1 MVPITHRSAGRD
13 MDRPAARTTRVCE
26 MKIVQICRNHLF
38 VQFVLLPFF
47 FFSQRHLEREIDKMG
62 DEAGGEDMS
71 RDTAHWTSAADY
83 VAGGQ
88 PHHAAAH
95 GAEPAADEVPQWSFS
110 FLQMSKC
117 VPLPTF
123 RPPLKPL
130 CRVGHPKLTKKHKL
144 CQHNVKRCGNAS
156 FCCIIARSILREATA
171 RSGSGSGSGSGSRSR
186 SRSSSSSSSRRSIR
200 NKMATDV
207 QKQQNCS

>member
-1 MVPITHRSAGRD
+1 
-13 MDRPAARTTRVCE
+13 
-26 MKIVQICRNHLF
+26 
-38 VQFVLLPFF
+38 
-47 FFSQRHLEREIDKMG
+47 MG
-62 DEAGGEDMS
+62 DEAGGDDMS

-123 RPPLKPL
+123 RPPMKPL

-156 FCCIIARSILREATA
+156 LCCIIARSILREATA
-171 RSGSGSGSGSGSRSR
+171 RSGSGSGSGSRSRCRSR
-186 SRSSSSSSSRRSIR
+186 SRSSSSSRRSIR

-207 QKQQNCS
+207 QKQQNCSVDSAGRNSTQPQPQLEPQ